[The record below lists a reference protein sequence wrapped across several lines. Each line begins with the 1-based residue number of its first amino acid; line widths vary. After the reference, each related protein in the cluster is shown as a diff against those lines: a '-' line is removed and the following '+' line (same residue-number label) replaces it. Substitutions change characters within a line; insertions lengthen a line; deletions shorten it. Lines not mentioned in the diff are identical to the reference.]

1 MCDYS
6 LGGLK
11 NRLAVDG
18 EELVVHRFSTH
29 SIGLASP
36 AELQTAVAAEACAK
50 SSWWYRIKTLFDP
63 KLAPEPPAVCV
74 PPGAS
79 LILKSVPADLQA
91 QWGVG
96 NEENVLFIQT
106 SADVNRYRDAFHF
119 RNGRQIL
126 LQDLREGMRVILV
139 SLGADSTGEEEHSL
153 FVTQG
158 VQVR

>member
-18 EELVVHRFSTH
+18 EELIVHRFSTH

-36 AELQTAVAAEACAK
+36 AELQTAKSAEECAK
-50 SSWWYRIKTLFDP
+50 CSWWYRIKALFDP

-79 LILKSVPADLQA
+79 LIVKSVPADLQA

-96 NEENVLFIQT
+96 NEENVLFCQT

-126 LQDLREGMRVILV
+126 LQDLREGMRVVLV
-139 SLGADSTGEEEHSL
+139 SMGADSMGEEEHSL
-153 FVTQG
+153 LVSRG
-158 VQVR
+158 GRS

>member
-11 NRLAVDG
+11 NRLAVDS
-18 EELVVHRFSTH
+18 EELIVYRFSTR

-36 AELQTAVAAEACAK
+36 AELATAKAAEESACGGFWNRLK
-50 SSWWYRIKTLFDP
+50 MFFDP

-74 PPGAS
+74 PPGAN

-96 NEENVLFIQT
+96 SEESVFFVQT
-106 SADVNRYRDAFHF
+106 SADVNRYRDALQF
-119 RNGRQIL
+119 RNGRQVL
-126 LQDLREGMRVILV
+126 LQDLREGMRLV
-139 SLGADSTGEEEHSL
+139 LISLGADTGSEEEHSL
-153 FVTQG
+153 
-158 VQVR
+158 RMAER